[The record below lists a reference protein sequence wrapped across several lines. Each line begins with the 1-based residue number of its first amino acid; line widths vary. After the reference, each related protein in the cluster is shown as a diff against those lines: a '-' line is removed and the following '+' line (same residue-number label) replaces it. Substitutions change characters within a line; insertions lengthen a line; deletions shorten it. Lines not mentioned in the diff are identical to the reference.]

1 MQQAEIPKSIN
12 NWLLML
18 SPYQVLVF
26 SFLGLILVGAFLLML
41 PIASNDGSSLS
52 FIDAL
57 FTATSAVCVT
67 GLIVVDTGQYFSTFG
82 QLVIIML
89 IQIGGFGVMTMTT
102 VFALILGKRIQL
114 RSRLIAQE
122 SLNRLTVIQLRDR
135 LLIQESL
142 QRWSVA
148 GVVRLVISIVKM
160 TVAFE
165 FIGGVILT
173 IIFCQDYSVGT
184 AIYFGFWHSVSA
196 FCNAGF
202 DILGGSNF
210 ADYIFHPFF
219 NLILLIEVVCG
230 GLGFAVLLDIYQKR
244 KWQKLSINSKLV
256 LVTTG
261 FLILIGS
268 VFIFILEYGNQNTL
282 GDLGLFDKVMVSTF
296 MASMARTSGFS
307 MLDIGSLT
315 EPSLLLIMFLMFI
328 GGSPAS
334 TGGGIK
340 TTTIAV
346 IFAAIWSLIRGRE
359 DVVIFER
366 TVPPIVIFRAMS
378 IFFVSAIVVFL
389 MSMFLC
395 LTEDIALSKI
405 LFESVSMFA
414 TVGLPTGTINE
425 MDASSR
431 IVIIFVMLMGRIGI
445 ISFAMALVIRK
456 KKNKIRY
463 PEDKFIIG

>member
-1 MQQAEIPKSIN
+1 MNYIRRLN
-12 NWLLML
+12 
-18 SPYQVLVF
+18 PYQIVLCSYGVIIF
-26 SFLGLILVGAFLLML
+26 VGTILLML
-41 PIASNDGSSLS
+41 PITVENIKPLN
-52 FIDAL
+52 FVDAL
-57 FTATSAVCVT
+57 FMSASAVCVS
-67 GLIVVDTGQYFSTFG
+67 GVSIFDLGNDFSIFG
-82 QLVIIML
+82 QMVIIIL
-89 IQIGGFGVMTMTT
+89 VQIGALGIMTITTILAVVM
-102 VFALILGKRIQL
+102 GKR
-114 RSRLIAQE
+114 
-122 SLNRLTVIQLRDR
+122 IQLRDR

-148 GVVRLVISIVKM
+148 GVVRLVIIIVKM
-160 TVAFE
+160 TLLFE
-165 FIGGVILT
+165 FVGGIILT
-173 IIFCQDYSVGT
+173 WIFGQDYGIIS
-184 AIYFGFWHSVSA
+184 AIYYGFWHSITA

-202 DILGGSNF
+202 DILGGNNF
-210 ADYIFHPFF
+210 SRYIFHPFF
-219 NLILLIEVVCG
+219 NIVILIEVICG
-230 GLGFAVLLDIYQKR
+230 GLGFAVLLDIYQKHR
-244 KWQKLSINSKLV
+244 WENLSINSKLV
-256 LVTTG
+256 LATTL
-261 FLILIGS
+261 FLVIGGS
-268 VFIFILEYGNQNTL
+268 IFLFILEYANQETL
-282 GDLGLFDKVMVSTF
+282 GHLDLFDKIMVSVF

-307 MLDIGSLT
+307 MLDINSLT
-315 EPSLLLIMFLMFI
+315 EPSLLFIMFLMFI

-359 DVVIFER
+359 DVVIFKR

-378 IFFVSAIVVFL
+378 IFFVSAVVVFM

-395 LTEDIALSKI
+395 LTEDIQLSKI

-425 MDASSR
+425 MDTASR

-456 KKNKIRY
+456 KKHKVRY

>member
-1 MQQAEIPKSIN
+1 MMKYIRKLN
-12 NWLLML
+12 
-18 SPYQVLVF
+18 PYQIVLC
-26 SFLGLILVGAFLLML
+26 SYGIIILTGTMLLML
-41 PIASNDGSSLS
+41 PITVVDIEPLS
-52 FIDAL
+52 FVDAL
-57 FTATSAVCVT
+57 FMSASAVCVS
-67 GLIVVDTGQYFSTFG
+67 GVSIFSLGDNFSVFG
-82 QLVIIML
+82 QIIIIILV
-89 IQIGGFGVMTMTT
+89 QIGALGIMTITTILAVVM
-102 VFALILGKRIQL
+102 GKR
-114 RSRLIAQE
+114 
-122 SLNRLTVIQLRDR
+122 IQLRDR

-346 IFAAIWSLIRGRE
+346 IF
-359 DVVIFER
+359 ER

>member
-1 MQQAEIPKSIN
+1 MMKYIRKLN
-12 NWLLML
+12 
-18 SPYQVLVF
+18 PYQIVLC
-26 SFLGLILVGAFLLML
+26 SYGIIILTGTMLLML
-41 PIASNDGSSLS
+41 PITVVDIEPLS
-52 FIDAL
+52 FVDAL
-57 FTATSAVCVT
+57 FMSASAVCVS
-67 GLIVVDTGQYFSTFG
+67 GVSIFSLGDNFSVFG
-82 QLVIIML
+82 QIIIIILV
-89 IQIGGFGVMTMTT
+89 QIGALGIMTITTILAVVM
-102 VFALILGKRIQL
+102 GKR
-114 RSRLIAQE
+114 
-122 SLNRLTVIQLRDR
+122 IQLRDR

-219 NLILLIEVVCG
+219 NLILLIEVICG

-268 VFIFILEYGNQNTL
+268 VFIFILEYRNQNTL

-340 TTTIAV
+340 TTTIA
-346 IFAAIWSLIRGRE
+346 
-359 DVVIFER
+359 VIFER

>member
-1 MQQAEIPKSIN
+1 MMKYIRKLN
-12 NWLLML
+12 
-18 SPYQVLVF
+18 PYQIVLC
-26 SFLGLILVGAFLLML
+26 SYGIIILTGTMLLML
-41 PIASNDGSSLS
+41 PITVVDIEPFS
-52 FIDAL
+52 FFDAL
-57 FTATSAVCVT
+57 FMSASAVCVS
-67 GLIVVDTGQYFSTFG
+67 GVSIFSLGDNFSVFG
-82 QLVIIML
+82 QIIIIILV
-89 IQIGGFGVMTMTT
+89 QIGALGIMTITTILAVVM
-102 VFALILGKRIQL
+102 GKR
-114 RSRLIAQE
+114 
-122 SLNRLTVIQLRDR
+122 IQLRDR

-268 VFIFILEYGNQNTL
+268 VLIFILEYGNKNTL

-328 GGSPAS
+328 
-334 TGGGIK
+334 GGIK

>member
-1 MQQAEIPKSIN
+1 MMKYIRKLN
-12 NWLLML
+12 
-18 SPYQVLVF
+18 PYQIVLC
-26 SFLGLILVGAFLLML
+26 SYGIIILTGTMLLML
-41 PIASNDGSSLS
+41 PITVVDIEPLS
-52 FIDAL
+52 FVDAL
-57 FTATSAVCVT
+57 FMSASAVCVS
-67 GLIVVDTGQYFSTFG
+67 GVSIFSLGDNFSVFG
-82 QLVIIML
+82 QIIIIILV
-89 IQIGGFGVMTMTT
+89 QIGALGIMTITTILAVVM
-102 VFALILGKRIQL
+102 GKR
-114 RSRLIAQE
+114 
-122 SLNRLTVIQLRDR
+122 IQLRDR

-268 VFIFILEYGNQNTL
+268 VLIFILEYGNKNTL

-340 TTTIAV
+340 TTTIA
-346 IFAAIWSLIRGRE
+346 
-359 DVVIFER
+359 VIFER

>member
-1 MQQAEIPKSIN
+1 MMKYIRKLN
-12 NWLLML
+12 
-18 SPYQVLVF
+18 PYQIVLC
-26 SFLGLILVGAFLLML
+26 SYGIIILTGTMLLML
-41 PIASNDGSSLS
+41 PITVVDIEPLS
-52 FIDAL
+52 FVDAL
-57 FTATSAVCVT
+57 FMSASAVCVS
-67 GLIVVDTGQYFSTFG
+67 GVSIFSLGDNFSVFG
-82 QLVIIML
+82 QIIIIILV
-89 IQIGGFGVMTMTT
+89 QIGALGIMTITTILAVVM
-102 VFALILGKRIQL
+102 GKR
-114 RSRLIAQE
+114 
-122 SLNRLTVIQLRDR
+122 IQLRDR

-165 FIGGVILT
+165 FIVT

-268 VFIFILEYGNQNTL
+268 VLIFILEYGNKNTL

>member
-1 MQQAEIPKSIN
+1 MMNIFRKLN
-12 NWLLML
+12 
-18 SPYQVLVF
+18 PYQIVLC
-26 SFLGLILVGAFLLML
+26 SYALIILTGTFLLML
-41 PIASNDGSSLS
+41 PITVKNIASLS
-52 FIDAL
+52 FVDAL
-57 FTATSAVCVT
+57 FMSASAVCVS
-67 GLIVVDTGQYFSTFG
+67 GVSIFNLGDNFSIFGQIVVIL
-82 QLVIIML
+82 LV
-89 IQIGGFGVMTMTT
+89 QIGALGIMTITTILAVVM
-102 VFALILGKRIQL
+102 GKK
-114 RSRLIAQE
+114 
-122 SLNRLTVIQLRDR
+122 IQLRDR

-148 GVVRLVISIVKM
+148 GVVRLVIIIVKM
-160 TVAFE
+160 TFLFE
-165 FIGGVILT
+165 LISGLILT
-173 IIFCQDYSVGT
+173 LIFYQDYDIVT
-184 AIYFGFWHSVSA
+184 AVYYGFWHSISA

-202 DILGGSNF
+202 DILGGNNF
-210 ADYIFHPFF
+210 SKYIFHPFF
-219 NLILLIEVVCG
+219 NLVLLVEVICG
-230 GLGFAVLLDIYQKR
+230 GLGFAVIWDIYQKR
-244 KWQKLSINSKLV
+244 CWEKLSINSKLV
-256 LVTTG
+256 LSTTF
-261 FLILIGS
+261 FLIICGS
-268 VFIFILEYGNQNTL
+268 IFIFIFEYQNIDTL
-282 GDLGLFDKVMVSTF
+282 GHLNLFDKIMVSSF

-359 DVVIFER
+359 DVVIFRR
-366 TVPPIVIFRAMS
+366 TVPPIVIFRALS
-378 IFFVSAIVVFL
+378 IFFVSAVVVFF

-395 LTEDIALSKI
+395 LTEELPLSKI

-425 MDASSR
+425 MDTSSR

-445 ISFAMALVIRK
+445 ISFAMALVVRK

>member
-1 MQQAEIPKSIN
+1 MNFIRRLN
-12 NWLLML
+12 
-18 SPYQVLVF
+18 PYQIVLCSYGVIIF
-26 SFLGLILVGAFLLML
+26 IGTVLLML
-41 PIASNDGSSLS
+41 PITVINIPPLN
-52 FIDAL
+52 FVDAL
-57 FTATSAVCVT
+57 FMVASAVCVS
-67 GLIVVDTGQYFSTFG
+67 GVSIFDLGNDFSIFG
-82 QLVIIML
+82 QMVIIIL
-89 IQIGGFGVMTMTT
+89 VQIGALGIMTITTIFAVVM
-102 VFALILGKRIQL
+102 GR
-114 RSRLIAQE
+114 R
-122 SLNRLTVIQLRDR
+122 IQLRDR

-148 GVVRLVISIVKM
+148 GVVRLVIIIVKM
-160 TVAFE
+160 TLIFE
-165 FIGGVILT
+165 FVGGIILT
-173 IIFCQDYSVGT
+173 WIFSQDYNILL
-184 AIYFGFWHSVSA
+184 AIYYGFWHSVSA

-210 ADYIFHPFF
+210 AGYIFHPFF
-219 NLILLIEVVCG
+219 NIIILIEVICG

-244 KWQKLSINSKLV
+244 SWKKLSINSKLV
-256 LVTTG
+256 LVTTL
-261 FLILIGS
+261 FLIISGS
-268 VFIFILEYGNQNTL
+268 IFLFVLEYGNQETL
-282 GDLGLFDKVMVSTF
+282 GHFELFDKIMVSVF

-307 MLDIGSLT
+307 MLDISSLT
-315 EPSLLLIMFLMFI
+315 EPSLLFIMCLMFI

-346 IFAAIWSLIRGRE
+346 IFVAIWSLIRGRE
-359 DVVIFER
+359 DVIIFKR

-378 IFFVSAIVVFL
+378 IFFVSAVVVFT

-395 LTEDIALSKI
+395 LTEDIPMSKI

-425 MDASSR
+425 MDTASR

-456 KKNKIRY
+456 KKHKVRY

>member
-1 MQQAEIPKSIN
+1 MMKYIRKLN
-12 NWLLML
+12 
-18 SPYQVLVF
+18 PYQIVLC
-26 SFLGLILVGAFLLML
+26 SYGIIILTGTMLLML
-41 PIASNDGSSLS
+41 PITVVDIEPLS
-52 FIDAL
+52 FVDAL
-57 FTATSAVCVT
+57 FMSASAVCVS
-67 GLIVVDTGQYFSTFG
+67 GVSIFSLGDNFSVFG
-82 QLVIIML
+82 QIIIIILV
-89 IQIGGFGVMTMTT
+89 QIGALGIMTITTILAVVM
-102 VFALILGKRIQL
+102 GKR
-114 RSRLIAQE
+114 
-122 SLNRLTVIQLRDR
+122 IQLRDR

-296 MASMARTSGFS
+296 MASMSRTSGFS

-378 IFFVSAIVVFL
+378 IFFVSAIVIFL